1 MSLSEDSPPIGI
13 RRLAALVAIVTSA
26 SCLLL
31 LVPAGASAAFEQVGC
46 FGGTGE
52 KQCNS
57 VPEEAFGEEVQL
69 GGAASL
75 AVNRSGAGGVPAG
88 TVYAVRHPGGQAAVS
103 MYFPTA
109 GGGLEFQ
116 ETWVVTELEEPYERC
131 GPLLGTKE
139 VGGKMVAENPC
150 APVQNGGPSKVGVAV
165 DQTTGNVYVAN
176 GTASPP
182 KPVVAVYSP
191 DGSAVVTRFGDQV
204 PGEPPVAE
212 TPGKV
217 HDLFYGNSIAVD
229 GTGTVY
235 LFDGTFSTFYS
246 RLMVFQPTTPGV
258 FTQYGYAGEVLARAG
273 SAAGYPT
280 TPVLDDAGNL
290 YVLSHGEKRIEEFA
304 PQTPSVYPGPAATP
318 ICSYE
323 FGKGE
328 VVSMTVDPASGEV
341 FFFSVKQ
348 PKEVRRLGAC
358 DQLTGHFTEME
369 PEPLLPEAIKPS
381 PERGD
386 LYGLAF
392 DPGRVLSTSRP
403 AGALYGV
410 TPDPVPEGGIGTGEP
425 GQSALGYIFGH
436 PAEIPPEVESES
448 VAHVTESTAD
458 LLAKVN
464 AKGFAT
470 KYVFQYLTNA
480 AYEANPPGDPFA
492 GAAEAPPTGGN
503 IPGAA
508 GATSV
513 AANIAGLIPN
523 TAYRFRVVV
532 TSNCAAGDPQK
543 VCEDVGDAMG
553 FHTYPGEPSGL
564 PDGRAW
570 ELVSPTQK
578 HGGQVYPADPAYA
591 SCPNECKPGT
601 HVERYPMQ
609 AAPDGEAVAFQGSPF
624 GEGGSGGSNSYVA
637 HRTPEGWLTTDPTP
651 SLFSGRSGSG
661 YEAYS
666 TALTQALFEQ
676 TGPSLSPSAP
686 EQYANLYS
694 QAIADPTELAPLLS
708 APSADR
714 PSTGTERLAIRDSG
728 ASADLSRAFF
738 AANDAL
744 SDEVPG
750 IAPSAPPVS
759 ASEFNLYEWIAAT
772 GHISLVNVAPGN
784 GSPIAGASFVGQ
796 GSAHG
801 TSADGS
807 RVFFQDKSGQV
818 YVRID
823 ASETR
828 RLVDPGSFVAASA
841 DGTKALLKDGCL
853 YDVADATCLDL
864 TAGAGGFVGLSGQSE
879 DLSHIYFID
888 TAVLPGAGESTDGHS
903 AQGGENNLYAWSSG
917 TIHFVAT
924 LADGDGGGSGFEGV
938 NDWAAAA
945 VIRSAQA
952 SPAGRFLAF
961 ASRRSLTGHQN
972 VGLCAA
978 RTNAQSEVETIDG
991 PCAEVYLYDSQ
1002 TEKLSCPSCNPAGA
1016 APRGRSLIPRLKAGD
1031 SSPLSQS
1038 RFLLDN
1044 GRLYFDSQDSLLPAD
1059 TNDGV
1064 EDVYQWEPQGLG
1076 SCARGEGCVSL
1087 ISAGRSGVDSNFLA
1101 VDESGK
1107 NVFFTTRDPLVKQDT
1122 DELIDLYDAREGGGI
1137 LAEGELDGACQ
1148 GEACLP
1154 APVSVPTGASIGSA
1168 VFTGPGDLVSP
1179 LSSAVVKKGNAVA
1192 QTRAQKLARAL
1203 KACHKLGKSKRRKR
1217 CEATARKRYSRKAKG
1232 TTKLKPKGSSKGGKR
1247 S

>member
-1 MSLSEDSPPIGI
+1 MSLSEHSPTIGI
-13 RRLAALVAIVTSA
+13 RRLAALVAVATSA
-26 SCLLL
+26 CCLLL
-31 LVPAGASAAFEQVGC
+31 LVPAGASAAFDQVGC

-52 KQCNS
+52 EQCGS
-57 VPEEAFGEEVQL
+57 VPEEAFGEETQL
-69 GGAASL
+69 GGAAGL
-75 AVNRSGAGGVPAG
+75 AVNRAGAGGVPAG
-88 TVYAVRHPGGQAAVS
+88 TVYAVRHANAQVAVS

-116 ETWVVTELEEPYERC
+116 ETWVVTEREEPYERC

-139 VGGKMVAENPC
+139 VEGKMVAENPC
-150 APVQNGGPSKVGVAV
+150 APVRRGGPAEVGVAV

-176 GTASPP
+176 GTATPP

-191 DGSAVVTRFGDQV
+191 DGSAVVTRFGEQA
-204 PGEPPVAE
+204 PIGQTVAE

-217 HDLFYGNSIAVD
+217 HRSNFASGIAVD
-229 GTGTVY
+229 GAGTVY
-235 LFDGTFSTFYS
+235 LFDGVFSTPFYA
-246 RLMVFQPTTPGV
+246 RLMVFKPTTSGV
-258 FTQYGYAGEVLARAG
+258 FTQYGYVGEVLARA
-273 SAAGYPT
+273 SGYPT

-290 YVLSHGEKRIEEFA
+290 YVLEDEKRIEEFA
-304 PQTPSVYPGPAATP
+304 PQTPSVYPAPAATP

-328 VVSMTVDPASGEV
+328 IVSMTVDPASGEV
-341 FFFSVKQ
+341 FFFSAKQ
-348 PKEVRRLGAC
+348 PKAVRRLGAC
-358 DQLTGHFTEME
+358 DQLTGHFTEIE

-425 GQSALGYIFGH
+425 DQSALGYIFGH

-492 GAAEAPPTGGN
+492 GASEAPPTGGS

-513 AANIAGLIPN
+513 AANIAGLLPN

-532 TSNCAAGDPQK
+532 TSNCAADEPQK
-543 VCEDVGDAMG
+543 VCEDVGGAMD

-570 ELVSPTQK
+570 ELVSPPQK
-578 HGGQVYPADPAYA
+578 HGGQVYPANPSYA
-591 SCPNECKPGT
+591 SCVDECKPGS
-601 HVERYPMQ
+601 HAARYPTQ
-609 AAPDGEAVAFQGSPF
+609 AAPDGQAVAFQGSAF
-624 GEGGSGGSNSYVA
+624 GEGGSGGGNSYVA

-651 SLFSGRSGSG
+651 SLISGKSGSV
-661 YEAYS
+661 YAAYS
-666 TALTQALFEQ
+666 TALTQDVLEQ
-676 TGPSLSPSAP
+676 TGPRLSPSAP
-686 EQYANLYS
+686 DQYANLYS
-694 QAIADPTELAPLLS
+694 QAVADPTELAPLLS
-708 APSADR
+708 APPAERS
-714 PSTGTERLAIRDSG
+714 STGTEELTIRYSG
-728 ASADLSRAFF
+728 ASADLSRVFF
-738 AANDAL
+738 EANDAL

-750 IAPSAPPVS
+750 VAPSAPPVS
-759 ASEFNLYEWIAAT
+759 ASEFNLYEWIPAT
-772 GHISLVNVAPGN
+772 GRISLVNVAPGN
-784 GSPIAGASFVGQ
+784 ASSIGGAAFVGL
-796 GSAHG
+796 GSGHG

-807 RVFFQDKSGQV
+807 RVFFKDKSGQV

-828 RLVDPGSFVAASA
+828 RLTDPGSFVAASA
-841 DGTKALLKDGCL
+841 DGTQVLLKDGCL

-864 TAGAGGFVGLSGQSE
+864 TQGAGGFVGIAGQSE
-879 DLSHIYFID
+879 DFSHIYFVD

-903 AQGGENNLYAWSSG
+903 AQGGEDNLYAWSSG
-917 TIHFVAT
+917 TTHFVAT
-924 LADGDGGGSGFEGV
+924 LANNDGGGAGFEEV

-945 VIRSAQA
+945 ESRTAQA

-961 ASRRSLTGHQN
+961 TSRRSLTGYRN
-972 VGLCAA
+972 VGPCNIEAVDA
-978 RTNAQSEVETIDG
+978 

-1002 TEKLSCPSCNPAGA
+1002 TESLSCPSCDPAGA
-1016 APRGRSLIPRLKAGD
+1016 APSGRSLVPRIGA
-1031 SSPLSQS
+1031 PPRATLSQA

-1059 TNDGV
+1059 TNEGV

-1076 SCARGEGCVSL
+1076 SCARGEGCLSL
-1087 ISAGRSGVDSNFLA
+1087 ISAGRGGVDSNFLA

-1137 LAEGELDGACQ
+1137 LAEGEIDSGCQ

-1154 APVSVPTGASIGSA
+1154 APVSMPTGGSIGSA
-1168 VFTGPGDLVSP
+1168 VFTGPGNLVSP
-1179 LSSAVVKKGNAVA
+1179 LSSPVVKKGNAVT
-1192 QTRAQKLARAL
+1192 QTKAQKLARAL

-1217 CEATARKRYSRKAKG
+1217 CEATARKRYSSKAKG
-1232 TTKLKPKGSSKGGKR
+1232 KTKLKPKGSSKGGKR